1 MERGMFIY
9 PWDIMDYGIDETIR
23 QLKAMN
29 IAYVSVSL
37 LYHDAKMLLPHNP
50 KHHLYINKGGTCFYE
65 YKNENYER
73 LAPRKDPILDSYKG
87 NFMKDVIDQFHKA
100 GIRVCAWIVLF
111 HNDSLAK
118 EYKDCVITNCYGETS
133 PTNLCPANPE
143 VYAYGL
149 NVVREVSLLGV
160 DELHLESADYAGF
173 LHGDHHEM
181 QAYEDLLS
189 LEKLLGIC
197 YCPHCIQAAQ
207 NEGINADRLL
217 ELAIKKAEYFFN
229 LSTDFPEES
238 EFEKLLALYL
248 KVRQNKITS
257 FYMDIKAMLINLG
270 LKTYVKPILW
280 LAGNTD
286 PLLYGVDIKQIE
298 AHTDGVI
305 AAYPDSVNHVE
316 GFVSKVRDMVS
327 EKYGISGGIRLMA
340 PHTTGVSQVR
350 GYVDAYE
357 KSNIDNVIFYN
368 FGMAPKVFLE
378 QLKEIKA

>member
-9 PWDIMDYGIDETIR
+9 PWDIMDYGIKETIR

-29 IAYVSVSL
+29 ISYVSLSV

-50 KHHLYINKGGTCFYE
+50 KHHMYINKGGTCFYE

-73 LAPRKDPILDSYKG
+73 LAPRKDAILDSYKG
-87 NFMKDVIDQFHKA
+87 NFMKDVINQFHKA
-100 GIRVCAWIVLF
+100 DIRVCAWIVLF

-118 EYKDCVITNCYGETS
+118 EYMDCAIKNCYGETS
-133 PTNLCPANPE
+133 PTNLCPTNPE

-181 QAYEDLLS
+181 QAYEDIFS

-197 YCPHCIQAAQ
+197 YCPHCVRAAQ
-207 NEGINADRLL
+207 NEGIHVDRLL
-217 ELAIKKAEYFFN
+217 ELTIKKAEYFFN
-229 LSTDFPEES
+229 LRTDFPEES
-238 EFEKLLALYL
+238 EYEKLLALYL
-248 KVRQNKITS
+248 KMRQSKISS
-257 FYMDIKAMLINLG
+257 FYGDIKAMLMNLG
-270 LKTYVKPILW
+270 LKTAVKPILW

-316 GFVSKVRDMVS
+316 SFVSKVRGMVS
-327 EKYGISGGIRLMA
+327 EKYGITGGIRLMT
-340 PHTTGVSQVR
+340 PHTTAVSQVH
-350 GYVDAYE
+350 GYMDVYE
-357 KSNIDNVIFYN
+357 NSNIDNVIFYN
-368 FGMAPKVFLE
+368 FGMAPKVYLE